1 MVALTV
7 DRTLAHGTPLAIA
20 PALLLLTARPYATTI
35 VPFMRAHRLKSVPS
49 LEEFLFRQQVRSVYR
64 DLVRTVYKSHE
75 RKDLMD
81 YVRGEFRVHNNNTG
95 LIIARKYLLN
105 NGINQINQMLPQ
117 AGLIS
122 TKKFAKIE

>member
-1 MVALTV
+1 
-7 DRTLAHGTPLAIA
+7 
-20 PALLLLTARPYATTI
+20 
-35 VPFMRAHRLKSVPS
+35 MRAHRLKSVPS